1 MIDAVIFDVDGT
13 LVDSVNLHAKA
24 WQVAFEKF
32 DKEVSFEAI
41 RRQIGKGSDQLLP
54 VFFTA
59 DELRRFGSEL
69 DEFRGKLFRA
79 EYLPRVKPFAKVR
92 DLFERLRHDGRKI
105 ALASSAKEDELN
117 EYKKLAQIEDLI
129 EVDTSSADVEQSKP
143 HPDIFAAA
151 RQKLGPI
158 DADKIVVV
166 GDTPHD
172 AEAAAHANMPII
184 GLLSGGWTEE
194 RMRDAGCIE
203 VYRHPADLLARYEQ
217 SVFSPSNQRASPGR
231 AFKPRGPSRA
241 PLNK

>member
-54 VFFTA
+54 VFFSA
-59 DELRRFGSEL
+59 DELRRFGNEL
-69 DEFRGKLFRA
+69 DEFRGELFRA

-92 DLFERLRHDGRKI
+92 DLFQRLRHDGRKI
-105 ALASSAKEDELN
+105 ALASSAKEEELN
-117 EYKKLAQIEDLI
+117 DYKKLAEIEDLI
-129 EVDTSSADVEQSKP
+129 EVETSSADVERSKP
-143 HPDIFAAA
+143 HPDVFAVA

-172 AEAAAHANMPII
+172 AEAAAHAHMPII
-184 GLLSGGWTEE
+184 GLLSGGWTE
-194 RMRDAGCIE
+194 RRLRDAGCIE
-203 VYRHPADLLARYEQ
+203 VYSHPADLLAHYDQ
-217 SVFSPSNQRASPGR
+217 SALSLSIEDSPEKRIQA
-231 AFKPRGPSRA
+231 PRSFALG
-241 PLNK
+241 LNR